1 MKTERNRTSS
11 EIEVNS
17 INIDKT
23 EADIKNK
30 YFDLF
35 ECLGTDQVLQKNY
48 FDEKKS
54 RVQSNCRAN
63 LQVSIIV
70 QVSISVDYWE
80 NVIGENTVVTSVTK
94 EGSKILF
101 TYTLQKVDFKKNKS
115 AFQNSDFVT
124 NSIKNILVYKL
135 SKLSNIPYFLSPL
148 SMPKNCAGKKWLFFD
163 YSDLKCF
170 KNFEYRLKMYL

>member
-1 MKTERNRTSS
+1 M
-11 EIEVNS
+11 
-17 INIDKT
+17 DKT

-35 ECLGTDQVLQKNY
+35 ECLGTDQILQENY
-48 FDEKKS
+48 FNEKKS

-80 NVIGENTVVTSVTK
+80 NVIGANTVVTSVIK

-124 NSIKNILVYKL
+124 NSIKNLLVHKL
-135 SKLSNIPYFLSPL
+135 SKLSNTPYVLSPL
-148 SMPKNCAGKKWLFFD
+148 SMAKNYAGKKRLFL
-163 YSDLKCF
+163 DLRYVNKHMNVY
-170 KNFEYRLKMYL
+170 KLKI